1 MPRTLPTISIAP
13 EVLTWARMTAGLS
26 REELAGKVRS
36 GKVDIE
42 EWERSESPILVTGS
56 QLQYIAD
63 AVKRPTAALLL
74 NAPPQEQ
81 PMPRDFR
88 RPHSRLDWP
97 SSELNR
103 AIRRARRLQRVA
115 SSLFEALGERVRSEV
130 PSGFSVSIDPADAA
144 LKIRESLNIPQN
156 IHSRWKD
163 NYAALRGWRTII
175 EDQNVLVLSAD
186 FPRDEAQGFSLSHP
200 DPCVIMLSA
209 KDAPTARCF
218 TLWHEFGHLLI
229 RNAGICI
236 TDEVWPNDA
245 GDYRND
251 AGDYRDV
258 EDWCNRFAGAMLV
271 DRDILLSR
279 NQVEAIVQSRTGYE
293 TNLRSL
299 ANHFK
304 VSQHVVLFRMRHLD
318 LISNA
323 RLTQEFSRV
332 NEEQS
337 LEAQTRRSNRSGEVR
352 RNIARQVVRDS
363 GQRFTLALLQAFDRG
378 VVTHSHVAD
387 YFGARLKHLE
397 NIRREAHR

>member
-1 MPRTLPTISIAP
+1 MPRTLPTISIVP
-13 EVLTWARMTAGLS
+13 EVLAWARMTAGLS
-26 REELAGKVRS
+26 QEELARKVRS
-36 GKVDIE
+36 GKVNIE
-42 EWERSESPILVTGS
+42 EWERSGSPILVTGS

-88 RPHSRLDWP
+88 RPHSRLDGP
-97 SSELNR
+97 SSELSR

-115 SSLFEALGERVRSEV
+115 SSIFEALGETVRSEV
-130 PSGFSVSIDPADAA
+130 PSDFSVSVDPADAA
-144 LKIRESLNIPQN
+144 LEIHKSLNIPKN
-156 IHSRWKD
+156 IHSQWKD

-175 EDQNVLVLSAD
+175 EDQNILVLSAD
-186 FPRDEAQGFSLSHP
+186 FPRDEAQGFSLSYS
-200 DPCVIMLSA
+200 DPWVIMLSA

-236 TDEVWPNDA
+236 TDEVWP
-245 GDYRND
+245 ND

-337 LEAQTRRSNRSGEVR
+337 MEAQARRSNRSGEVR

-363 GQRFTLALLQAFDRG
+363 GQLFTLALLQAFDRG

-387 YFGARLKHLE
+387 YFGVRLKHLE